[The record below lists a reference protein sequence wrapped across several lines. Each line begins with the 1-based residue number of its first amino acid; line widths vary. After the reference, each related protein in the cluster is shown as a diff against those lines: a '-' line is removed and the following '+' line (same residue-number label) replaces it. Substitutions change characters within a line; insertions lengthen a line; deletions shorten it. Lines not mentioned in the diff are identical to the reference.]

1 MGRLVERNAAI
12 AEENILL
19 SGHPA
24 KDKFSDWSDEVSET
38 IEGRKEEKRT
48 ETPEEIEKRIKELDE
63 LIDEKI
69 K

>member
-1 MGRLVERNAAI
+1 MGKLVERNAAI

-38 IEGRKEEKRT
+38 IGGEKR
-48 ETPEEIEKRIKELDE
+48 EKKPESAEEIEKRIKELDE